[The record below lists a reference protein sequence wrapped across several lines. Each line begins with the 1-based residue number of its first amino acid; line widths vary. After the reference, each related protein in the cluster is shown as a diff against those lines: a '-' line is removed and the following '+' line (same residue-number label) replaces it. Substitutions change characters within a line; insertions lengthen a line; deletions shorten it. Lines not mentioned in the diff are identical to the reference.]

1 MPKTDLFQDSPPPL
15 PSGAAT
21 PGSAPTPGAS
31 TSGRRPGLPNRRSR
45 QDSTRGTVAKIVL
58 LGLVDALAVY
68 VLMMLFLSQSWG
80 ALAVSSAVV
89 LAINWIYLRK
99 GGLPAKYLAPGVLF
113 LLVFQV
119 FVVLFSGYIAFTN
132 YGDGHNST
140 KDDAIAAIQLT
151 AQKRV
156 PDSPAYKAAVLTK
169 GNDFFLLF
177 TDPDG
182 KASIGST
189 GAPLQEVPDAGTDST
204 GKANSVDGYRTLNFQ
219 EIVAN
224 QQEILAITV
233 PVSDDPADGTLRTAD
248 GSSAYEFK
256 PALTYDAAAD
266 TFTDTDTGAVYRD
279 NGKGAFAD
287 SSGQTLTT
295 GWKIDVGMEN
305 FARAFTDPSLR
316 GPLLGVILWTFTFAV
331 TSVGL
336 TFALGLF
343 LAITFNREDLRGK
356 KVYRILMILPY
367 AFPAFL
373 SGLVWSG
380 ILNPQFGWLNQ
391 TLLGG
396 ATIGWLTDPFLAKIS
411 VLVVNLWLGF
421 PYMFLVCTGALQ
433 SLPTELDEA
442 ARMDGAGPWRVFR
455 SIKLPLLLV
464 SIAPLLISSF
474 AFNFNNFNVI
484 YMLTG
489 GGPRF
494 ADTDRDIG
502 ATDILITL
510 VYKVAFGQGT
520 GRDYGLASALAI
532 IIFIIVATVSAIS
545 FKQTKALEDV
555 NS

>member
-1 MPKTDLFQDSPPPL
+1 M
-15 PSGAAT
+15 
-21 PGSAPTPGAS
+21 PTPDLQELPATAAS
-31 TSGRRPGLPNRRSR
+31 TAPPQPRRGNTRRM
-45 QDSTRGTVAKIVL
+45 QGKHHPDSLKGTILKIVL
-58 LGLVDALAVY
+58 LGLVDAFAVY
-68 VLMMLFLSQSWG
+68 VLMMLFLSQSWA
-80 ALAVSSAVV
+80 ALGVSALVV
-89 LAINWIYLRK
+89 VAINWIYLRK

-119 FVVLFSGYIAFTN
+119 LVVVFSGYIAFTN

-140 KDDAIAAIQLT
+140 KDDAISAIQLT

-156 PDSPAYKAAVLTK
+156 PDSPAYKASVLTK
-169 GNDFFLLF
+169 GSDFYLLF
-177 TDPDG
+177 TDPSG
-182 KASIGST
+182 KAQIGST
-189 GAPLQEVPDAGTDST
+189 GQALADATAAGKDST
-204 GKANSVDGYRTLNFQ
+204 GKANSLPGYETLKFQ

-224 QQEILAITV
+224 QQEILKIAV
-233 PVSDDPADGTLRTAD
+233 PVSSDPADGTLRTAD
-248 GSSAYEFK
+248 GSTAYQFK
-256 PALTYDAAAD
+256 PALHYDAGTD
-266 TFTDTDTGAVYRD
+266 TFTDTETGTQYTD

-287 SSGQTLTT
+287 SKGETLAT
-295 GWKIDVGMEN
+295 GWKIDVGLDN

-316 GPLLGVILWTFTFAV
+316 GPLLGVIIWTFTF
-331 TSVGL
+331 SVASVAL
-336 TFALGLF
+336 TFIMGLF

-380 ILNPQFGWLNQ
+380 ILNPEFGWLNQ

-396 ATIGWLTDPFLAKIS
+396 ANIGWLTDPVLAKVS
-411 VLVVNLWLGF
+411 VLVVNVWLGF

-433 SLPTELDEA
+433 SLPSEIDEA
-442 ARMDGAGPWRVFR
+442 ARMDGASAWRVFR

-464 SIAPLLISSF
+464 SVAPLLISSF

-532 IIFIIVATVSAIS
+532 IIFIIVATISAIS

-555 NS
+555 N

>member
-1 MPKTDLFQDSPPPL
+1 MPKTDLFQDSPQPPS
-15 PSGAAT
+15 PS
-21 PGSAPTPGAS
+21 SLPGAS
-31 TSGRRPGLPNRRSR
+31 PAASPARKGTTQDQPGGVRKGRFG
-45 QDSTRGTVAKIVL
+45 QDSTKGIVAKIVL

-80 ALAVSSAVV
+80 ALGVSSAVV

-169 GNDFFLLF
+169 GNDFYLLF

-182 KASIGST
+182 KATIGST
-189 GAPLQEVPDAGTDST
+189 GTPLKEVPDAGTDSA
-204 GKANSVDGYRTLNFQ
+204 GKANSVDGYQTLTFQ

-233 PVSDDPADGTLRTAD
+233 PVSDNPADGTLRTAD
-248 GSSAYEFK
+248 GSNAYEFK

-287 SSGQTLTT
+287 GNGETLTT

-331 TSVGL
+331 TSVAL

-343 LAITFNREDLRGK
+343 LAVTFNREDLRGK

-380 ILNPQFGWLNQ
+380 ILNPQFGWL
-391 TLLGG
+391 
-396 ATIGWLTDPFLAKIS
+396 TDPLLAKVS